1 MVREG
6 IRNLLNAQP
15 DMQVVGEAGDGQE
28 AVLRT
33 RELLPDLVV
42 MDISMPNLNGLK
54 AMEKLKEVNP
64 KIKVLMLT
72 RHTDTGFLQQLF
84 QAGAS
89 GYVLKQ
95 SASEELIRAIR
106 AVAAGKHY
114 LDPAVTGKV
123 TAGYAHRP
131 ASLHPENHGNLSE
144 REEEILRRIAWGYS
158 NKETAAHLK
167 ISVKTVEAHK
177 ANIMKKLGLRSRIDI
192 VRYAVLQGWLQ
203 DN

>member
-1 MVREG
+1 MDTTKLRILLAEDHTMVREG

-114 LDPAVTGKV
+114 LDPAVT
-123 TAGYAHRP
+123 
-131 ASLHPENHGNLSE
+131 
-144 REEEILRRIAWGYS
+144 
-158 NKETAAHLK
+158 
-167 ISVKTVEAHK
+167 
-177 ANIMKKLGLRSRIDI
+177 
-192 VRYAVLQGWLQ
+192 
-203 DN
+203 